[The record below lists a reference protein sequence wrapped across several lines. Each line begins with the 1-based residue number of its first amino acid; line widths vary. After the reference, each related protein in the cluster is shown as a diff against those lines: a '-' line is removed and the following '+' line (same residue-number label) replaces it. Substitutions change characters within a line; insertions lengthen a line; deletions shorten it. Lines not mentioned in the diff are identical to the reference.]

1 MTTDSTKQ
9 NSPEGQEKKR
19 TSRPRR
25 RVKPAAA
32 DSKTAA
38 QTVQAAASAQTK
50 KTDGSTKTQE
60 QKKTQTPGQTRP
72 RHRQAHAALPAD
84 EELVQGRQSKLK
96 IIPLGG
102 LGEIGK
108 NMTAY
113 EYGNDIIVVDCG
125 MGFPDEDMYGIDVV
139 IPDISYLKANISKI
153 RGIVI
158 THGHE
163 DHIGAIPY
171 VISELD
177 VPIYA
182 TALTNAIIELKLDER
197 DLLKNTQIFTKKPGD
212 RFRLG
217 CFDIELIHVNHSIS
231 DAVALAIHTPIGV
244 VIHTGDYKI
253 DVSPIKGEMMD
264 LTRFGEL
271 GKQGVLALLSD
282 STNVEKPGHTDSER
296 KVGEGFDKLFMG
308 CDKRIIVTTFASN
321 VDRIQQI
328 INVAAKYKR
337 KVAITGR
344 SLENIMKASTE
355 LGYMDIPEGT
365 LVDINQLK
373 QLPKNRICIIST
385 GSQGESMSAL
395 YRMAYSEHRQIDID
409 AGDRVI
415 ISASAIPGN
424 ENMISRVID
433 ELFLKGAEVIYDRK
447 TDLHVSG
454 HASQEEQKMMLAL
467 TRPKYFIPVHGE
479 YRMLVKHADIGRM
492 MGVDPR
498 NIIVADNGNVIELTR
513 RNIRINGNVQSGAV
527 MVDGA
532 GMGEVG
538 SAVMRDRH
546 RLAEDGMVVIVMAMS
561 SYDFRMVSEPE
572 IITRGFV
579 YVKEADKLMDELKRV
594 TIESLNNCDAKHIRD
609 FSSIKSCVKSNVSG
623 YLYKATKCSPMIL
636 PVITEV

>member
-38 QTVQAAASAQTK
+38 QTAQTAASVQAK
-50 KTDGSTKTQE
+50 KTEGNTKILE
-60 QKKTQTPGQTRP
+60 QKKPQTPGQARP
-72 RHRQAHAALPAD
+72 RHRPVHAVLPAD
-84 EELVQGRQSKLK
+84 EDLVQGRQSKLK

-197 DLLKNTQIFTKKPGD
+197 ELLKNTQIFTKKPGD

-561 SYDFRMVSEPE
+561 SYDFRMVSDPE

>member
-308 CDKRIIVTTFASN
+308 CDKRIIVTTFRLQCGPHTADN
-321 VDRIQQI
+321 QCGGKIQAQGRH
-328 INVAAKYKR
+328 NRQKSGKHHESLHRAGVYGHSGRHACGHQSAQATAEEPHMHHLHR
-337 KVAITGR
+337 LTGR
-344 SLENIMKASTE
+344 EYV
-355 LGYMDIPEGT
+355 G
-365 LVDINQLK
+365 
-373 QLPKNRICIIST
+373 
-385 GSQGESMSAL
+385 AL
-395 YRMAYSEHRQIDID
+395 S
-409 AGDRVI
+409 
-415 ISASAIPGN
+415 
-424 ENMISRVID
+424 
-433 ELFLKGAEVIYDRK
+433 
-447 TDLHVSG
+447 
-454 HASQEEQKMMLAL
+454 
-467 TRPKYFIPVHGE
+467 HGVL
-479 YRMLVKHADIGRM
+479 RTPA
-492 MGVDPR
+492 
-498 NIIVADNGNVIELTR
+498 
-513 RNIRINGNVQSGAV
+513 
-527 MVDGA
+527 
-532 GMGEVG
+532 
-538 SAVMRDRH
+538 DRH
-546 RLAEDGMVVIVMAMS
+546 RRRRQSNNLS
-561 SYDFRMVSEPE
+561 LCNTRQRKYDKPC
-572 IITRGFV
+572 
-579 YVKEADKLMDELKRV
+579 Y
-594 TIESLNNCDAKHIRD
+594 
-609 FSSIKSCVKSNVSG
+609 
-623 YLYKATKCSPMIL
+623 
-636 PVITEV
+636 